1 MIKFKK
7 LLILSIIMIISSGS
21 VRAYDFDY
29 DSISK
34 DAAEYM
40 VIIDIEVEVSFGTQ
54 STEMKNRT
62 LGTIVSSDG
71 LIIFDGNPISHDD
84 PFSVMSGMQVNIEP
98 KKIDITL
105 MDERVF
111 KAEFIGVDQFTK
123 LGFCRI
129 IFDDEEK
136 DENLKKNKK
145 FKFLKFKKRN
155 DFTVGEML
163 TVHMLLPNYVMP
175 PLGVDV
181 GMVSA
186 IIDEPEEFVLT
197 VGFNELEASSVIYD
211 MSGDAVGILIRLS
224 NQGQSEFGSVSSG
237 FSSIED
243 FMPLLGIG
251 DLNKIQK
258 LIENPPKKG
267 EITRGWLGIR
277 LQALTTDMAEFWN
290 LNIAGGI
297 IVNDVVDDSPA
308 DKAGLETGDI
318 IVKLNGRQIE
328 VDSEETLPI
337 FRRQILEFAAETE
350 VAFEIF
356 RRANGEVDTLEI
368 TATLTRAP
376 LSPSEAADYEENNFE
391 MKVRN
396 MVFADYSFYNLDQE
410 KFKGVVV
417 KELERGGWAS
427 VGGLRP
433 GDIIQSIDGNKVTN
447 IEEAK
452 ELLSGIART
461 KPDEVIFFIWRNNK
475 TLFVNIKTDW

>member
-1 MIKFKK
+1 MIRFKNI
-7 LLILSIIMIISSGS
+7 LILSLLMIVPYGS
-21 VRAYDFDY
+21 VLAYDFDY
-29 DSISK
+29 ESISK
-34 DAAEYM
+34 DASEYM

-71 LIIFDGNPISHDD
+71 LIIFDGNPITHDD
-84 PFSVMSGMQVNIEP
+84 PFSVMAGMRVNIEP

-105 MDERVF
+105 MDESVYQ
-111 KAEFIGVDQFTK
+111 AEFIGIDQFTK

-129 IFDDEEK
+129 ISDEEG
-136 DENLKKNKK
+136 KKEK
-145 FKFLKFKKRN
+145 FKFLKLKKRD
-155 DFTVGEML
+155 DFKIGEML
-163 TVHMLLPNYVMP
+163 TVYFLLPNYVTP
-175 PLGVDV
+175 PLAVDV

-186 IIDEPEEFVLT
+186 LIDEPEEFVLT
-197 VGFNELEASSVIYD
+197 VGFNELEAASVLYD

-224 NQGQSEFGSVSSG
+224 NQGQSEFGSTSNG

-243 FMPLLGIG
+243 FMPLLGVG
-251 DLNKIQK
+251 DVDKIKK
-258 LIENPPKKG
+258 LIKNPPKKG
-267 EITRGWLGIR
+267 EVTRGWLGIH

-297 IVNDVVDDSPA
+297 IVNDVVDGSPA

-318 IVKLNGRQIE
+318 IVKLNGHPIE
-328 VDSEETLPI
+328 VDSDETLPI
-337 FRRQILEFAAETE
+337 FRRKILEFAAETD
-350 VAFEIF
+350 VDFEIF
-356 RRANGEVDTLEI
+356 RRQNGDVDTFNI

-376 LSPSEAADYEENNFE
+376 LSPGEAPDFEDINFE
-391 MKVRN
+391 MKLRD

-417 KELERGGWAS
+417 KEIENGGWAS
-427 VGGLRP
+427 VGGIRP

-447 IEEAK
+447 IEETK
-452 ELLSGIART
+452 ESLSSITET
-461 KPDEVIFFIWRNNK
+461 KPEEVIFFIWRNNK